1 MKLVDFAWNALCNVS
16 GADQNKFRLLL
27 REDIFRP
34 SIEFDEVGYVVS
46 IPVPRIEREGLAS
59 IQGLYADMDDRNW
72 SVIWRL
78 FRASLYHAAFHIR
91 YSDMSIYSQW
101 LKGKR
106 DNAAVFTV
114 SLVEDYRITL
124 AAMKQWSALMV
135 DVAFANYIGAI
146 RMKKL
151 GEMGNDATRFACNL
165 LLSMWGMKPK
175 EENADDSKELYQ
187 LAQIVQ
193 DNIDA
198 SVQDVGMISL
208 IPVLDKV
215 YVAVSSRGD
224 LTEVPTFPHT
234 ESYSE
239 GNLFYEQITESNDA
253 PRLLMQAL
261 KALGFHNAFADTR
274 NDIAEF
280 KDALYSINYEKQKQ
294 EKIVSSY
301 KPLVDKTFLNGIVFP
316 QYDYATFLRVKA
328 SMAGA
333 IRNVKNSLLQYKNV
347 LDDDTMKESGQIN
360 LQLAIQIIAS
370 KSRRSDVFDREE
382 QLLKDEAW
390 AILIDTSKSAART
403 SLEAKSI
410 SVCLAEVANEL
421 IGDKNKWAMYGFN
434 DTLQVVK
441 DFIEPYS
448 IEQKA
453 RIGGLTQQGATL
465 LPDAI
470 QAVSRNLMQRP
481 IENQFLVVISD
492 CLPTGYPRINE
503 KLAEVIEDISKKGV
517 MLIGIGIKNA
527 NVKKYFRVSSVLTT
541 PYDMMKFFVRA
552 YMELSGVSS

>member
-1 MKLVDFAWNALCNVS
+1 MKLADFAWNALCNVS

-27 REDIFRP
+27 RDDIIHP

-46 IPVPRIEREGLAS
+46 IPAPKIEREGLAS

-101 LKGKR
+101 LKGKHN
-106 DNAAVFTV
+106 NAAVFAV

-124 AAMKQWSALMV
+124 AAMKQWPALMV
-135 DVAFANYIGAI
+135 DIAFANCIGAI

-151 GEMGNDATRFACNL
+151 GEMGNDATRFACKL
-165 LLSMWGMKPK
+165 LLSTWGMKPK
-175 EENADDSKELYQ
+175 EEKADDSKELYQ
-187 LAQIVQ
+187 LAQMVQ
-193 DNIDA
+193 DHIDA
-198 SVQDVGMISL
+198 SVRDVGMVSL
-208 IPVLDKV
+208 IPVLDEV

-224 LTEVPTFPHT
+224 LNEVPTFPHT

-253 PRLLMQAL
+253 PRLLIQAL

-280 KDALYSINYEKQKQ
+280 KDSLYSINYEKQKQ
-294 EKIVSSY
+294 EKIVSTY
-301 KPLVDKTFLNGIVFP
+301 KPLIDETFLNGIVFP
-316 QYDYATFLRVKA
+316 QYDYATFLRVKT

-347 LDDDTMKESGQIN
+347 LYDDTMKESGQIN

-370 KSRRSDVFDREE
+370 KSRRSDVFDLEE

-390 AILIDTSKSAART
+390 AILIDTSKSAAKT

-441 DFIEPYS
+441 DFTEPYS

-470 QAVSRNLMQRP
+470 QVVKNLMQRP
-481 IENQFLVVISD
+481 VENQFLVVISD
-492 CLPTGYPRINE
+492 CFPTGYPRINE
-503 KLAEVIEDISKKGV
+503 KLAEVIEDINKKGV

-527 NVKKYFRVSSVLTT
+527 NVKRYFRVSSVLST

-552 YMELSGVSS
+552 YMELSGVSN